1 MAAELLRLM
10 LCGSVD
16 DGKSTLI
23 GRLIHDL
30 GAIPEDVLSGLV
42 GEDGQADLSRLTDGL
57 AAEREQGITI
67 DVAWRYFRSPRRT
80 FIAADAPGH
89 EQYTRN
95 MATAA
100 ASVDVAVLLV
110 DARQGLTDQTH
121 RHAQVAALLGLKSFV
136 LVVNKMDLVDWS
148 QGVFDE
154 IAAAFAALCRSLKVE
169 GQAVPATARSGAN
182 VVERGETAA
191 WWTGPTLL
199 EVLESLPDAL
209 DAAAEAPLRLAV
221 QMVLRPDG
229 ERAYAG
235 RISAGTLREGDSVRV
250 RPGDQ
255 TARIRRILGPEGP
268 VPAAVAGQSVMVVL
282 AEDRDLGRGDVLCAA
297 DQPADSAD
305 QLQADI
311 IWMSERPL
319 LPGRPYWL
327 KLATRTVPGQVTAIK
342 SRRDIRSGA
351 DLAADQLVLNDIGR
365 CNLALGAPIALD
377 PYVDCRDMGGFI
389 LIDRET
395 QETVGAGLVRHAL
408 RRASNIHA
416 SPLSVSREARARSR
430 GQRPTCLWF
439 TGLSGAGK
447 STVAN
452 RLDQMLNHEG
462 FHTMLLDGDNLRRG
476 LNSDLGFTEADRVEN
491 IRRVAEVA
499 RLMAD
504 AGLIVLVAFISPF
517 RADRE
522 TARALFEPGEF
533 AEVFID
539 VPLQVAEQRDPKGLY
554 RKARRG
560 ELPNFTGIDSPY
572 EPPLAPEIHI
582 RTDTGTPD
590 EACLHILEELRRRGR
605 L

>member
-1 MAAELLRLM
+1 
-10 LCGSVD
+10 
-16 DGKSTLI
+16 
-23 GRLIHDL
+23 
-30 GAIPEDVLSGLV
+30 
-42 GEDGQADLSRLTDGL
+42 
-57 AAEREQGITI
+57 
-67 DVAWRYFRSPRRT
+67 
-80 FIAADAPGH
+80 
-89 EQYTRN
+89 
-95 MATAA
+95 
-100 ASVDVAVLLV
+100 
-110 DARQGLTDQTH
+110 
-121 RHAQVAALLGLKSFV
+121 
-136 LVVNKMDLVDWS
+136 
-148 QGVFDE
+148 
-154 IAAAFAALCRSLKVE
+154 
-169 GQAVPATARSGAN
+169 
-182 VVERGETAA
+182 
-191 WWTGPTLL
+191 
-199 EVLESLPDAL
+199 
-209 DAAAEAPLRLAV
+209 
-221 QMVLRPDG
+221 
-229 ERAYAG
+229 
-235 RISAGTLREGDSVRV
+235 
-250 RPGDQ
+250 
-255 TARIRRILGPEGP
+255 
-268 VPAAVAGQSVMVVL
+268 MVVL

-395 QETVGAGLVRHAL
+395 QETVGAGLIRHAL

-430 GQRPTCLWF
+430 GQKPTCLWF